1 MDLNFKISEFLNSV
15 SGSWKMSHPRLPEI
29 SQISGLP
36 HHPADSQH
44 CKICQISKISREW
57 EHRDLEWKQSVNYV
71 NEKTFWLVYVVRWVR
86 SLMLVGRC
94 QWPWNSFKMLSM
106 ASSKSWI
113 QTNRIH
119 SVHDGI
125 KIQLSMPDFDWSRKI
140 QIISDEVDAFRE

>member
-1 MDLNFKISEFLNSV
+1 M

-36 HHPADSQH
+36 HHQADSQH
-44 CKICQISKISREW
+44 CKICKFQKFLESENIVISSENKI
-57 EHRDLEWKQSVNYV
+57 VNYV
-71 NEKTFWLVYVVRWVR
+71 NEKTFWLVNVVRWVR
-86 SLMLVGRC
+86 SQMLIGRC
-94 QWPWNSFKMLSM
+94 PWWPWNSFKMLLSM

-140 QIISDEVDAFRE
+140 QIISDEVDAFKE

>member
-1 MDLNFKISEFLNSV
+1 M

-36 HHPADSQH
+36 HQPADSQH
-44 CKICQISKISREW
+44 CKISKISREW

-71 NEKTFWLVYVVRWVR
+71 NEKTFWLVPCRQV
-86 SLMLVGRC
+86 SLKPDAG
-94 QWPWNSFKMLSM
+94 WKMSVAMKFIQDAKQLSM

-140 QIISDEVDAFRE
+140 QIISDEVDAFKE

>member
-1 MDLNFKISEFLNSV
+1 MDPGKCHILGFLKLVRYQVSLTTRLTVNIAKFAKFQKFLESENIVISSENKI
-15 SGSWKMSHPRLPEI
+15 
-29 SQISGLP
+29 
-36 HHPADSQH
+36 
-44 CKICQISKISREW
+44 
-57 EHRDLEWKQSVNYV
+57 VNYV

-94 QWPWNSFKMLSM
+94 QWPWNLFKMLSM

-140 QIISDEVDAFRE
+140 QIISDEVDAFKE